1 MEVHVLLLTDMLLIC
16 KPSTKK
22 TSSSGL
28 SGTAGG
34 CLKIIRQPY
43 VIDRI
48 RIYELKE
55 PSSLGLVYLNEYG
68 AASAALVLSAGESKL
83 AKVETRLGLSNVPNS
98 VYNSTVFG
106 FQSWMESI
114 RKAQQQFALMKVPPL
129 GGTISLGTVTR
140 QPSTFLGDVDFE
152 GEECEGI
159 PKTPRGSSRASRVSS
174 LAHSHR
180 YATRSFKQKVRVRR
194 KRTTI

>member
-28 SGTAGG
+28 TGTVGG
-34 CLKIIRQPY
+34 GLKIIRQPY

-48 RIYELKE
+48 RIHELKE

-83 AKVETRLGLSNVPNS
+83 AKVCFLSHNIRTSKLSSQSCNWELYVS
-98 VYNSTVFG
+98 YFLVLDGIHKKSSAAIRADESATTWQHDEFG
-106 FQSWMESI
+106 
-114 RKAQQQFALMKVPPL
+114 
-129 GGTISLGTVTR
+129 
-140 QPSTFLGDVDFE
+140 
-152 GEECEGI
+152 
-159 PKTPRGSSRASRVSS
+159 
-174 LAHSHR
+174 HS
-180 YATRSFKQKVRVRR
+180 Q
-194 KRTTI
+194 